1 MKQVFYHYT
10 EWEDFQSGMYNEV
23 KEGRE
28 ERIQKAVEM
37 LSNESLCYKC
47 MTTVATEWKKA
58 TEQTFTNK
66 SINHQA
72 YLGQCACNVY
82 AGVKEDETREAWGR
96 LTNEQRYRANKVAD
110 LVRDEWEQRYLSEIG
125 EGQLSFWRCGT

>member
-23 KEGRE
+23 KEGRP
-28 ERIQKAVEM
+28 ERVKKAIEM
-37 LSNESLCYKC
+37 LSDTTLCYTF
-47 MTTVATEWKKA
+47 MTRVVKEWVKA

-72 YLGQCACNVY
+72 YLGQCACNLY
-82 AGVKEDETREAWGR
+82 AGVKEDETREAWGH

-110 LVRDEWEQRYLSEIG
+110 RVRDEWEKDYLEKLG
-125 EGQLSFWRCGT
+125 EGQLSLWG